1 MVGPPYSW
9 TLCGGLFVGV
19 PFCQPAASCAV
30 GWRNNMD
37 AATVFVIVIVSL
49 FMGAMIAFQV
59 YIHSGKGDD
68 PGGEKRDRT

>member
-1 MVGPPYSW
+1 
-9 TLCGGLFVGV
+9 
-19 PFCQPAASCAV
+19 
-30 GWRNNMD
+30 MD